1 MLRMQVQNTPLQ
13 KSYELNVG
21 VQTFSVEFRGANRQ
35 FDCLE
40 IPLFYND
47 SLRWSCNACSKAPYS
62 EYANYPIFQELT
74 DEDTYFSDSNE
85 QIYLDMDN
93 SKGYRD
99 ELENLKRDDS
109 DLLLKLELKNAVENK
124 FHLRVL
130 EYSQGD
136 YLYLLGNRELTIKY
150 EEYTIAK
157 EKHLA
162 S

>member
-1 MLRMQVQNTPLQ
+1 
-13 KSYELNVG
+13 
-21 VQTFSVEFRGANRQ
+21 
-35 FDCLE
+35 
-40 IPLFYND
+40 
-47 SLRWSCNACSKAPYS
+47 
-62 EYANYPIFQELT
+62 
-74 DEDTYFSDSNE
+74 
-85 QIYLDMDN
+85 MDN
-93 SKGYRD
+93 SKGYRN

-130 EYSQGD
+130 GYSQGD